1 MQKNPQNVMIQL
13 ETKFQYFI
21 LNLSYDNWKAISER
35 TNFFQSQRQFL
46 KK

>member
-1 MQKNPQNVMIQL
+1 MTQL

-35 TNFFQSQRQFL
+35 THFFQSQQQFL